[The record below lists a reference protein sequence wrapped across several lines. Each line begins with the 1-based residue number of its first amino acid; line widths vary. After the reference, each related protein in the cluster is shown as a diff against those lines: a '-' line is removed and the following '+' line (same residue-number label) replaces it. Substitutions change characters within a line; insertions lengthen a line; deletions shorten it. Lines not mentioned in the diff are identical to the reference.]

1 MNITV
6 EAADLDE
13 LDLVNNAVY
22 LRYVETVARAHAD
35 LLGIGGEVILAMN
48 RAFVVRRHEIDYHRP
63 ARQGDVLTLRTRIE
77 KFQGARA
84 VRVVQIERDG
94 EVLVVARTEWTFI
107 DLETLRPVRMPKE
120 FQAHVTIEE

>member
-35 LLGIGGEVILAMN
+35 LLGIGGEVILAMS
-48 RAFVVRRHEIDYHRP
+48 RAFVVRRHEIDYHLP
-63 ARQGDVLTLRTRIE
+63 ARLGDVLTLRTRIE

>member
-35 LLGIGGEVILAMN
+35 LLGIGGEVIMAMN
-48 RAFVVRRHEIDYHRP
+48 RAFVVRRHEIDYHLP
-63 ARQGDVLTLRTRIE
+63 ARLGDVLTLRTRIE

-84 VRVVQIERDG
+84 VRVVQIERNG

>member
-35 LLGIGGEVILAMN
+35 LLGIGGEVIMAMN
-48 RAFVVRRHEIDYHRP
+48 RAFVVRRHEIDYHLP
-63 ARQGDVLTLRTRIE
+63 ARMSDVLTLRTRIE

-84 VRVVQIERDG
+84 VRVVQIERNG

>member
-35 LLGIGGEVILAMN
+35 LLGIGGEVVLAMN

-63 ARQGDVLTLRTRIE
+63 ARLGEVLTLRTRIE

-120 FQAHVTIEE
+120 FQAHITIEE